1 MVVTEHIPSGDPG
14 VPPLVG
20 EPPRAS
26 LYQGNRK
33 PRVYDGTMRF
43 GLFWPYSGAQI
54 PSSRLLAEN
63 PDFLDINNHMALARA
78 IEDAGFD
85 FTLIA
90 DGYAPSSEAGTKAGF
105 QDPRSHGLLWALP
118 LLGATRNLGVISTL
132 HTNYL
137 HPTHIARFAGHMDC
151 LSNGRWGWNIVTGFR
166 PAEAQLFGMDQP
178 PDHDAA
184 YDMAE
189 ECLDVVRALWRDE
202 PVHHEGKYYRVNG
215 KLAGPRPGGEPLLVC
230 AASSSRG
237 RDFSIRNCD
246 YIFAPPERF
255 EDVPE
260 IKRDIADRSAA
271 LNLPRVPEMLVLGD
285 LLIRE
290 APGQAQEVYY
300 DMSASVDAEAK
311 KIWSQTMAKFGTWN
325 GEILGT
331 AREVA
336 EQILSLREKYGLNG
350 LLFRLMFWDATEVQY
365 LRPMFDLLREAGVWV
380 PPAER
385 GHSW

>member
-20 EPPRAS
+20 EPS

-33 PRVYDGTMRF
+33 PRVHDGTMRF

-63 PDFLDINNHMALARA
+63 PKFLDINNHMALARA

-260 IKRDIADRSAA
+260 IKKDIADRSAA

-311 KIWSQTMAKFGTWN
+311 KIWTQTMAKFGTWN

-350 LLFRLMFWDATEVQY
+350 LLFRLMFWDAREVQY

>member
-1 MVVTEHIPSGDPG
+1 MAVTEHSPSGDQG
-14 VPPLVG
+14 APPLVG
-20 EPPRAS
+20 ERARVPI
-26 LYQGNRK
+26 YQGNRK

-63 PDFLDINNHMALARA
+63 PTFLDINNHIALARA

-166 PAEAQLFGMDQP
+166 PAEAQLFGLDQP
-178 PDHDAA
+178 PDHDVA

-255 EDVPE
+255 EDVPQ
-260 IKRDIADRSAA
+260 IKKDIAERSASLDVA
-271 LNLPRVPEMLVLGD
+271 RVPEMLVLGD

-290 APGQAQEVYY
+290 APGQAQEIYY
-300 DMSASVDAEAK
+300 NMSASVDPEAK

-336 EQILSLREKYGLNG
+336 EQILSLREQYDLNG
-350 LLFRLMFWDATEVQY
+350 LLFRLMFWDASEVRY

-380 PPAER
+380 PPTER